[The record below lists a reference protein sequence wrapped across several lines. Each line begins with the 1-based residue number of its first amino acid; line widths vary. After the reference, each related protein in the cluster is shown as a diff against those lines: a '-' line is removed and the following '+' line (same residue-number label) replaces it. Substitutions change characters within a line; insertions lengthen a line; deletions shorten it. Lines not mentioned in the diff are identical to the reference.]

1 MYGTKCKH
9 LSGQKVC
16 EPCSAVSART
26 FSLGIYQFV
35 RPHHKMQFDEKC
47 RLLTGK
53 GCGYKPEHSLS
64 REERRL
70 LMEQTGNIWSA
81 FARHLNTSHFKPERE
96 QLVRDGFI
104 LRKYMRCVL
113 PAKVE
118 TSEVCTSTQLESS
131 KQLNQ
136 GGSHLGTRHMS
147 GSKYTSKAF
156 FSTPTWVIWN
166 IWEYKNRIVFTQC
179 CCFFYL
185 IYSGCRCEGPEAT
198 TVMQRESAECFP
210 AVWYKKG
217 YWCWEDESA
226 FCSVANVQENRWLR
240 TDGVNSCGVADRARR
255 RHYSSKTWVE
265 HIKESL
271 SAFILIYV
279 YYFYI

>member
-81 FARHLNTSHFKPERE
+81 FARHLNTSHFKPETE

-179 CCFFYL
+179 CCFFIL
-185 IYSGCRCEGPEAT
+185 F
-198 TVMQRESAECFP
+198 TVDAGVKDQKPQQSCKESQLSASLLSDIKKAIGAEKTNQLFV
-210 AVWYKKG
+210 ALQMYKKTDDYEQMVSTVVG
-217 YWCWEDESA
+217 LLTERDED
-226 FCSVANVQENRWLR
+226 
-240 TDGVNSCGVADRARR
+240 
-255 RHYSSKTWVE
+255 
-265 HIKESL
+265 I
-271 SAFILIYV
+271 ILLKRE
-279 YYFYI
+279 